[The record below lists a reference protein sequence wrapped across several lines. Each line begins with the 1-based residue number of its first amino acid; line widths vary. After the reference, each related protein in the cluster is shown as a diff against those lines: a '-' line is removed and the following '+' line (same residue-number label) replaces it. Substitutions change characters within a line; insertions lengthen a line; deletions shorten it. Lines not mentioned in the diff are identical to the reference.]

1 MVKRYLEVDLIRGFA
16 LVLMI
21 VFHLFYD
28 LNHFNYIDINIR
40 SGIECHYFRFFILT
54 LFIGTVGIS
63 LTLANTNGLKLKAIK
78 IRTLKLL
85 LAATLITITTL
96 FSNPA
101 MWIYFGVIHFILLA
115 SLVGLLFVG
124 RPLLSLI
131 LGVTILVLFNLD
143 LISTHWL
150 YLQLRELLH
159 LPKYTEDLV
168 RFVPWFGVVL
178 IGIFI
183 GHKKYFDF
191 NTQENRLT
199 KPLTFLGKHALV
211 IYLVHQPI
219 LFGFFEL
226 LKKV

>member
-1 MVKRYLEVDLIRGFA
+1 MTKRYIEVDVIRGFA
-16 LVLMI
+16 LVLM
-21 VFHLFYD
+21 VGFHLFYD
-28 LNHFNYIDINIR
+28 LNHFNYIEINIR
-40 SGIECHYFRFFILT
+40 NGVEWHYFRFFILT

-63 LTLANTNGLKLKAIK
+63 LALANANGLRPSAIK
-78 IRTLKLL
+78 IRSLKLF
-85 LAATLITITTL
+85 LAASIITITTL
-96 FSNPA
+96 FTNPA
-101 MWIYFGVIHFILLA
+101 MWIYFGVIHFILVA
-115 SLVGLLFVG
+115 SLVGLLFVS
-124 RPLLSLI
+124 RPLLSLV
-131 LGVTILVLFNLD
+131 LGLTILVLFNLD
-143 LISTHWL
+143 LISIHWL